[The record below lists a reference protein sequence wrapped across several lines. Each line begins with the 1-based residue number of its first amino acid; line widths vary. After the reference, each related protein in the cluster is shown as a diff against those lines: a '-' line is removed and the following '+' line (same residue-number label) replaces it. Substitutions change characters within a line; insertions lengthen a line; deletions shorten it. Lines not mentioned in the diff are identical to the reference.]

1 MLTKIF
7 HLFLPDG
14 VVHSRRQ
21 LRRRRPGLDESDSGS
36 AADVDRR
43 RVSFFWA
50 TAFLSASNHIRLV
63 RGALDGFLS
72 RYNALILIMD

>member
-1 MLTKIF
+1 MMVTKIF

-43 RVSFFWA
+43 RVSFF
-50 TAFLSASNHIRLV
+50 
-63 RGALDGFLS
+63 
-72 RYNALILIMD
+72 